1 MKTKFIGF
9 IITILFMLQQAAAQ
23 SSVPENIF
31 TLHGR
36 MHGTH
41 RDSVILLYQDGDGQP
56 VFQSRPI
63 YDDRFIITD
72 SLTKPTLATIAFKDQ
87 GEMLTDS
94 ALEARSHDIFIEPG
108 RLYLGGDIAKMDSL
122 KLLGSKS
129 QEEFVELNKIIA
141 PVKAEIVPL
150 TERYN
155 HEKDP
160 ERAARIGT
168 LFAPYDNW
176 MKNTTYQFILKHPNS
191 YVSLHELVNYVTQM
205 GLDSAK
211 HIFETFNRE
220 LRASYDGRQIAAAI
234 DKIAAV
240 QAGKSSVDFTAADV
254 NGQTIALSNFTGKYV
269 LLNFWASWS
278 APSRESNAHLLDIY
292 NKYKVDSLVII
303 NIADNDVSTEAWKK
317 ALVTDKIDQFTN
329 LLSGTGS
336 DNDINEKYAVHFL
349 PTKILISPDGKIVG
363 RFGDNNNAHA
373 DVLLDRA
380 LFNIFKDLIAKSSTR

>member
-141 PVKAEIVPL
+141 PVKAEMIPL

-191 YVSLHELVNYVTQM
+191 YVSLHELMNYVTQM

-211 HIFETFNRE
+211 YIFNTFDND
-220 LRASYDGRQIAAAI
+220 LKSSYDGRQVATAI
-234 DKIAAV
+234 EKIAAV
-240 QAGKSSVDFTAADV
+240 QAGKPSVDFTASDA
-254 NGQTIALSNFTGKYV
+254 NGLSINLGSFTGKYV

-278 APSRESNAHLLDIY
+278 TASRESNAHIVELY

-303 NIADNDVSTEAWKK
+303 SIADNDASTDAWKK
-317 ALVTDKIDQFTN
+317 AALADKIDQWTN
-329 LLSGTGS
+329 LLSGIGT
-336 DNDINEKYAVHFL
+336 DNDLNEKYAVHFL
-349 PTKILISPDGKIVG
+349 PTKILIAPDGKIVG
-363 RFGDNNNAHA
+363 RFGDNNNLHA
-373 DVLLDRA
+373 DVLLDRT
-380 LFNIFKDLIAKSSTR
+380 LMNIFKDLVAKSSTR